1 MILTDLTNTVDASLA
16 QHGHIRFTDEVF
28 RTMDP
33 IQVDAIR
40 QKYGTRALLMLPEHE
55 IAFMEWLKENDRPV
69 WDDLWAA
76 EPVPYLV
83 SLAYLSDF
91 AGKNVGG
98 GYVICDLAVEDNY
111 YFSPQLLLE
120 KESNDFVGA
129 IRDRFASRRSL
140 TPAQLLALEA
150 SMGPVDVWHFAH
162 RHDLPIDRVKAAVQ
176 ELVSDRILLHV
187 PNADHLVQYFDVH

>member
-1 MILTDLTNTVDASLA
+1 VILTELNSAIDASLA
-16 QHGHIRFTDEVF
+16 EHGHIRFTDEVF
-28 RTMDP
+28 RTMDT

-55 IAFMEWLKENDRPV
+55 IVFMEWLKENDRPV

-91 AGKNVGG
+91 SGKNIGG

-120 KESNDFVGA
+120 KESDAFVDA
-129 IRDRFASRRSL
+129 VRDRFASRRSL

-162 RHDLPIDRVKAAVQ
+162 RHDLAIDKVKDAVQ
-176 ELVSDRILLHV
+176 VLVNDRILLHI

>member
-1 MILTDLTNTVDASLA
+1 VTLSDLIKTVETSLA
-16 QHGHIRFTDEVF
+16 EHGHIRFTDEQF

-33 IQVDAIR
+33 IQVDALR
-40 QKYGTRALLMLPEHE
+40 QKYGSRAVMMLPEHE
-55 IAFMEWLKENDRPV
+55 IVFMEWLKENDRPV

-76 EPVPYLV
+76 ETVPYLV

-120 KESNDFVGA
+120 KESDAFVNA
-129 IRDRFASRRSL
+129 SRDRFSTRRSL
-140 TPAQLLALEA
+140 TPGQLLALEA
-150 SMGPVDVWHFAH
+150 SIGAVDIWHFAH
-162 RHDLPIDRVKAAVQ
+162 RHELSIESVKKAVRDLVD
-176 ELVSDRILLHV
+176 DRILLHV
-187 PNADHLVQYFDVH
+187 PQADHLMLYFDVR